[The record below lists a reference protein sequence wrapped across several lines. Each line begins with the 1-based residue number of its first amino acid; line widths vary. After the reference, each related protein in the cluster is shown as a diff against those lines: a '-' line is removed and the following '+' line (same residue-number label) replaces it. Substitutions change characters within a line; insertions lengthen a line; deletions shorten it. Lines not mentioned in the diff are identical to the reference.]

1 MYPKQK
7 KVRLEKEGKCVIL
20 NPSLPVRTKQRPR
33 PKRVI
38 FEKCIPILAKRT
50 KKTDAA
56 INFSNLLKSENQ
68 LKIKYF
74 EMSQLFINLMKEIIT
89 NIQKIKVHST
99 VNILIMRI
107 MVIHIKI

>member
-38 FEKCIPILAKRT
+38 FEKMHTYSC
-50 KKTDAA
+50 
-56 INFSNLLKSENQ
+56 
-68 LKIKYF
+68 
-74 EMSQLFINLMKEIIT
+74 
-89 NIQKIKVHST
+89 
-99 VNILIMRI
+99 
-107 MVIHIKI
+107 